1 LEQLILASASPRRAQ
16 LLSQIGIPF
25 KVVKNRY
32 AEPEITA
39 ENALESIA
47 LAKAKSVSA
56 EYPHSL
62 ILGADTVVICENQVL
77 GKPKDEKEAQMMLR
91 LLSGRVHRVATAIAL
106 TKGERETVSREETF
120 VWMREIEE
128 EEIKAYTASKEP
140 YDKAVYA
147 IQGKGAVFVEK
158 VQGCFFNVVGLPLF
172 RVVLMLKEWNISVW

>member
-1 LEQLILASASPRRAQ
+1 MEQLILASASPRRAQ
-16 LLSQIGIPF
+16 LLKQIGIPF

-32 AEPEITA
+32 EEPEITA
-39 ENALESIA
+39 ENTLEAVA

-56 EYPHSL
+56 EYPHNL
-62 ILGADTVVICENQVL
+62 ILAADTVVVCENRVL

-91 LLSGRVHRVATAIAL
+91 LLSGRVHRVATAVAL
-106 TKGERETVSREETF
+106 IKGEREAVSREETF

-128 EEIKAYTASKEP
+128 EEIKAYTASTEP

-158 VQGCFFNVVGLPLF
+158 VGCFLMSSDYPFSGLF
-172 RVVLMLKEWNISVW
+172 